1 MGLTLIQ
8 RSSGHPPPRNPK
20 VALVLAGGAV
30 SGGAF
35 KVGGLKALDD
45 FLGER
50 KVNELDIYVGL
61 SAGAFLATALAGG
74 LSPREAIGIL
84 DGSSSRFSQMRPTD
98 FYRLNLK
105 EMLVRPMLVGT
116 QVATFLPGLIL
127 DLVSVLPD
135 LPERLGPAL
144 RRLYRNPS
152 YTNLERLLMQ
162 LQGEVSPKRALPPLS
177 AILPSGIFDNA
188 ALERWLSRNI
198 ASIGMPNNF
207 ADLYRETGRR
217 LFVTATNLELAR
229 DYFSQAC
236 ELRFQAGCVNLLDPV
251 SVRAASE
258 RGSLGNRVS
267 TWIFPLPVGVAD
279 PREQLAQ
286 ITKTT
291 TELKESKQA
300 VGADVLMQAAEWTPS
315 TILSLAARNLTRMTP
330 FNTVVTNVPGPQQP
344 MYMLGSRLVEVYP
357 HVPLVDNLGLGIA
370 LMSYD
375 GRVFSGFNADYDLV
389 PDLEHFVV
397 LIERSFAELAAAAGV
412 EISSSIGSEATVRSE
427 LFPTAEGSQ
436 VRAGAQE

>member
-116 QVATFLPGLIL
+116 QIATFLPGLIL

-152 YTNLERLLMQ
+152 YTNFERLLMQ

-177 AILPSGIFDNA
+177 AILPSGMFDNA

-217 LFVTATNLELAR
+217 LFVTATNLDTAERVVFGPDHDHGLSISEAVQASSALPGFFKPARINGVDYVDGGIRRTANIDVAIEQGADLVICYNPFRPFLNVLPPYVRGPRKYLANR
-229 DYFSQAC
+229 GLMAIISQSFRTLLHTRLA
-236 ELRFQAGCVNLLDPV
+236 LGLQSYLHDTRFRGDIVVIEARETDEEFFDVNPLAFWKRQAAIQHGFESVRETLLDH
-251 SVRAASE
+251 
-258 RGSLGNRVS
+258 
-267 TWIFPLPVGVAD
+267 
-279 PREQLAQ
+279 
-286 ITKTT
+286 
-291 TELKESKQA
+291 
-300 VGADVLMQAAEWTPS
+300 ADVLGPVLRRYGLDFRVPEDQEPRARRPS
-315 TILSLAARNLTRMTP
+315 
-330 FNTVVTNVPGPQQP
+330 
-344 MYMLGSRLVEVYP
+344 E
-357 HVPLVDNLGLGIA
+357 
-370 LMSYD
+370 
-375 GRVFSGFNADYDLV
+375 
-389 PDLEHFVV
+389 
-397 LIERSFAELAAAAGV
+397 ER
-412 EISSSIGSEATVRSE
+412 RSE
-427 LFPTAEGSQ
+427 ERPLRV
-436 VRAGAQE
+436 VRGGATRD